1 MRYRMKSLA
10 LTLVFAIIIIA
21 SVTANTYLIWNPSEE
36 PQAEAMDSLLIEQGY
51 TGIITTDISDYLEN
65 LELYKPVIFF
75 VDDYSDEE
83 LQQTLIDI
91 QTDVGDYLAGGGA
104 LYWDG
109 VHTAFF
115 NDYYRD
121 QVFSFDIATCNTEP
135 FTTIYGTS
143 ESFETLTMS
152 TQTTTAPMIG
162 GGDGC
167 AFAAIDICP
176 DKAVFRDGQY
186 RAMLTAFEFGCLNDS
201 GPNSRID
208 YLTAVMDWLAGP
220 VDIPEDENALPD
232 KIAYIE
238 AYPNPFN
245 VQTRIDFSVRQAD
258 RVSIRIYNLLGQP
271 VETLFEGRINI
282 GQQSIYWDASTYSTG
297 IYFVRLEAISY
308 AECAKLILLK

>member
-1 MRYRMKSLA
+1 MRYRMNFPALA
-10 LTLVFAIIIIA
+10 LIFTLLIMA
-21 SVTANTYLIWNPSEE
+21 SVTANSFLIWNPSEQT
-36 PQAEAMDSLLIEQGY
+36 QAVEMDSLLVEQGY
-51 TGIITTDISDYLEN
+51 TGVITADITNYLEN
-65 LELYKPVIFF
+65 LDLYKPLIFF
-75 VDDYSDEE
+75 VGRDDEQ
-83 LQQTLIDI
+83 LQQTLVDI
-91 QTDVGDYLAGGGA
+91 QDAIGDYLEAGGA

-109 VHTAFF
+109 LYSAYF

-121 QVFSFDIATCNTEP
+121 QIFGFDIATCNTEP

-143 ESFETLTMS
+143 QSFETLTMATES
-152 TQTTTAPMIG
+152 TIAPMIG

-186 RAMLTAFEFGCLNDS
+186 RAMLTAFDFGCLTDS

-220 VDIPEDENALPD
+220 VDVPEDANALPD
-232 KIAYIE
+232 KIGYIE

-245 VQTRIDFSVRQAD
+245 VQTRIDFSVLEPARI
-258 RVSIRIYNLLGQP
+258 SIRIYNLLGQP
-271 VETLFEGRINI
+271 VETLFEGRVNA

-297 IYFVRLEAISY
+297 IYFARLEAVSY
-308 AECAKLILLK
+308 SECAKLILLK